1 MYNIVEL
8 FIFKYLT
15 DLEVLTDHNNFFS
28 VKRIIKEEGAK
39 IGLKHY
45 ANASR
50 KEIIELFP
58 KSSIDGTT
66 IINGTIFVNEK
77 GEPNIS
83 NDSLFEN
90 VINIFS
96 DYGKKYGS
104 FKNIDRQFKTRL
116 YETFLRQDAGIKTLG
131 QYFTPRNVVSAIVKM
146 SKARHLNQGARI
158 CDPFC
163 GVGGFLLETLIN
175 SDNILSEYTPK
186 NGKVDPKIKLIG
198 YDKGSNEKEEER
210 TIILA
215 KANMLIYLSNQIA
228 AHKSKEN
235 LKEFCEKAF
244 NQTFQLIKSNLG
256 TFEKVNEEKFDL
268 ILTNPPYVS
277 SGDKNFRSEIEKKGY
292 GEYYTVPS
300 TGREGLALEW
310 IIRNLKPNGQSI
322 VIVPDGLMRQ
332 TRLMKWVFKKCIV
345 EGVIRLPT
353 RTFYATPQI
362 TFVLILSKKENE
374 NKRQRTPVF
383 NFLITEIGETRDA
396 KRLQTIENSPVPN
409 DLIEC
414 ATLFKQFSAAPT
426 KFTQANSKLKV
437 ISFQDF
443 EAMPN
448 WHIDRLWTMEEK
460 EELKMESRKWGIDV
474 NELNTCI
481 QELQE
486 IIEEMK
492 PFMVKDET
500 SFIEIGLSDERYFS
514 FYNNYTN
521 LTEKGY
527 SRINSGNSEDIPLY
541 TASQNP
547 VAYLSQEEID
557 RIGAT
562 DKIHIANDFNPIIS
576 VASGGD
582 GCAGTNI
589 FIHKTPFLIDSGRL
603 AIRLNHDRL
612 LINYVAYQIQDMK
625 DIYGFKRSFGFNRK
639 TVQEANVLIKVPIK
653 ADGTFDIENQKRLS
667 EDFIEFVKIKD
678 RIVNTASPLMKM
690 RSIKNV

>member
-8 FIFKYLT
+8 FVFKYLT
-15 DLEVLTDHNNFFS
+15 DLEVLTEHNNFFR
-28 VKRIIKEEGAK
+28 VEKIIKDVGATE
-39 IGLKHY
+39 GLKHY
-45 ANASR
+45 ANGSR

-58 KSSIDGTT
+58 KSSEDGTT

-96 DYGKKYGS
+96 DYGKTYGS
-104 FKNIDRQFKTRL
+104 FKNIDRRFKTRL

-131 QYFTPRNVVSAIVKM
+131 QYFTPRNVVRALVKM

-163 GVGGFLLETLIN
+163 GVGGFLLETLIY

-186 NGKVDPKIKLIG
+186 NGKIDPKIKLIG

-235 LKEFCEKAF
+235 LKEFCNNAF
-244 NQTFQLIKSNLG
+244 NKTFQLIKSNLG

-277 SGDKNFRSEIEKKGY
+277 SGDKHFRGEIEQKGY
-292 GEYYTVPS
+292 GDYYTAPS

-310 IIRNLKPNGQSI
+310 IIRNLKPNGQGI

-332 TRLMKWVFKKCIV
+332 NSLMKWVFKKCIV

-353 RTFYATPQI
+353 RTFYATPQV

-374 NKRQRTPVF
+374 NRVQRTPVF

-396 KRLQTIENSPVPN
+396 KRLNKIKKSNVPN
-409 DLIEC
+409 DLIKC
-414 ATLFKQFSAAPT
+414 THFFRTFNADPLNFHQTD
-426 KFTQANSKLKV
+426 NKLKV
-437 ISFQDF
+437 IPFQEF
-443 EAMPN
+443 EVMSN
-448 WHIDRLWTMEEK
+448 WLIDRLWTVEEK
-460 EELKMESRKWGIDV
+460 EELKIETRRWGIDV
-474 NELNTCI
+474 NEFNNCI

-486 IIEEMK
+486 IIEGMK
-492 PFMVKDET
+492 PFMVKDE
-500 SFIEIGLSDERYFS
+500 SNFIEISLLNESYFS

-521 LTEKGY
+521 LTEKEY
-527 SRINSGNSEDIPLY
+527 SQINSGNPNDIPLY
-541 TASQNP
+541 TASQKP
-547 VAYLSQEEID
+547 VAYLNQEEINK
-557 RIGAT
+557 IGASE
-562 DKIHIANDFNPIIS
+562 KIHIANSFNQIIS
-576 VASGGD
+576 VATGGD

-603 AIRLNHDRL
+603 VIRLKHEGL

-625 DIYGFKRSFGFNRK
+625 DIYGFKRSFGLNRK
-639 TVQEANVLIKVPIK
+639 TIQEANVLIKVPIK
-653 ADGTFDIENQKRLS
+653 SDGSFDIEKQKRLS
-667 EDFIEFVKIKD
+667 SDFIELVKIKD
-678 RIVNTASPLMKM
+678 RIVNTTSSLMKM